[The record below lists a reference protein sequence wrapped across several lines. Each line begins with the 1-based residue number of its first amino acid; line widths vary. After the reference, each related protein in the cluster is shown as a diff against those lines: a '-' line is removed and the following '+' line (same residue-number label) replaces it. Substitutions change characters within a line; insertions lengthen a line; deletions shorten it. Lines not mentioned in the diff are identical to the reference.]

1 MSLYVVYK
9 GRVSGVY
16 EDWEDYRR
24 HVYHFSGNNCKGYNT
39 MAETKG
45 RYARYLAVER
55 REMRRNRMKTTFIMM
70 MFIVAVSLFLCD
82 LVYVSR

>member
-1 MSLYVVYK
+1 
-9 GRVSGVY
+9 
-16 EDWEDYRR
+16 
-24 HVYHFSGNNCKGYNT
+24 
-39 MAETKG
+39 MAEAEA